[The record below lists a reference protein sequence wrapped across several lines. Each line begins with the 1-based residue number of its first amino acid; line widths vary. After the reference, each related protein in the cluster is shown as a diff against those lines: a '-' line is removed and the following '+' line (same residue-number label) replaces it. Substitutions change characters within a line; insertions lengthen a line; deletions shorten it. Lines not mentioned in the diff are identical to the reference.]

1 MAMFKKSAK
10 LELDQ
15 QTISSII
22 SEGCV
27 VDGSLNAPAFV
38 RIDGQINGNVT
49 IEQGLILG
57 EKGNIKGNVIT
68 KQMVVYGL
76 IEGDI
81 NTESLE
87 IRNTGKI
94 TGNIKTT
101 SIQVDAG
108 AVYNGSLSMA

>member
-1 MAMFKKSAK
+1 MALFKGKV
-10 LELDQ
+10 ELDQ

-27 VDGSLNAPAFV
+27 VEGSLQAPAFA

-57 EKGNIKGNVIT
+57 EKGNIQGNVHT
-68 KQMVVYGL
+68 KQMVVYGN
-76 IEGDI
+76 IDGDI
-81 NTESLE
+81 VTDVLE
-87 IRNTGKI
+87 IRSTGKI
-94 TGNIKTT
+94 TGKITT
-101 SIQVDAG
+101 GRIQVDAG